1 MPRTQRPAWLA
12 VALAALA
19 GAVLLACGAQA
30 QAQDRTAEFHDW
42 LQTVFWPKAQ
52 AAGISRA
59 TFEAA
64 LRGVKPDFSLPDLVT
79 PGGAPPPSLDR
90 QPEFG
95 SPGRYFPEKNLKR
108 LTEIGRAKAASD
120 AAALKAIEARYGV
133 PGSIVL
139 AIWGRET
146 AFSAVEAPHDA
157 FEALATQ
164 AFTGRRKEKFA
175 EELIGALTILQ
186 KGYAQRAEMTA
197 SWAGA
202 MGHTQVLPSYYL
214 AYRADGDGDGR
225 ADIWTSEADA
235 LATTANFLATKGWV
249 RGLPY
254 AIEVTLPKAVSCT
267 LEGPDRGKPLRDWRA
282 LGLARADGRAWPEA
296 LAGVEMYLVAPA
308 GRFGPAFLATR
319 NFYVIKEY
327 NESDLYVLYIGTLAD
342 RIAGRAQGFR
352 TPWLPVDTYRR
363 TGMLKVQEAL
373 NAQGYDIGGRR
384 DGLGGGRMR
393 RATGLFQ
400 EAHGAPADCWPNR
413 RWTEKMLQQQ

>member
-1 MPRTQRPAWLA
+1 LAVIVRLLRPA
-12 VALAALA
+12 VLAALFA
-19 GAVLLACGAQA
+19 LVLLVTGV
-30 QAQDRTAEFHDW
+30 QAQDRTAEFRRW
-42 LQTVFWPKAQ
+42 LEGEVWPKAKS
-52 AAGISRA
+52 AGITRA
-59 TFEAA
+59 TFDTAFA
-64 LRGVKPDFSLPDLVT
+64 GVKPDFSLPDLVT
-79 PGGAPPPSLDR
+79 ADGAPPPSLDR

-108 LTEIGRAKAASD
+108 LAETGRAKAKSD
-120 AAALKAIEARYGV
+120 AAALKSIEARYGV
-133 PGSIVL
+133 PGSVVL

-146 AFSAVEAPHDA
+146 AFSAVDAPHDA
-157 FEALATQ
+157 FQVLATQ

-175 EELIGALTILQ
+175 EELIGALTILE
-186 KGYAQRAEMTA
+186 KGYATRAGMKA

-214 AYRADGDGDGR
+214 TYRADGDGDGR

-254 AIEVTLPKAVSCT
+254 AVEVTLPEAVSCT
-267 LEGPDRGKPLRDWRA
+267 LEGPDRGKPLKDWQA
-282 LGLARADGRAWPEA
+282 LGLSRADGRAWPEA
-296 LAGVEMYLVAPA
+296 LSGVEMYLVAPA
-308 GRFGPAFLATR
+308 GRFGPAFLATK

-352 TPWLPVDTYRR
+352 SPWEPVDTYKR
-363 TGMLKVQEAL
+363 TAMLKVQEAL
-373 NAQGYDIGGRR
+373 KAKGYDLGGRL
-384 DGLGGGRMR
+384 DGLVGFRMR

-400 EAHGAPADCWPNR
+400 EAQGAKADCWPNSA
-413 RWTEKMLQQQ
+413 WQKKILAAP

>member
-1 MPRTQRPAWLA
+1 MPRTLRPALA
-12 VALAALA
+12 VAALA
-19 GAVLLACGAQA
+19 VAAVLVASGAG
-30 QAQDRTAEFHDW
+30 AQDRSLEFRTW
-42 LQTVFWPKAQ
+42 LQRELWPKAE
-52 AAGISRA
+52 AAGITRA
-59 TFEAA
+59 TFDEAF
-64 LRGVKPDFSLPDLVT
+64 RGVKPDFSLPDLVT

-95 SPGRYFPEKNLKR
+95 SPGRYFPEQNLKR
-108 LTEIGRAKAASD
+108 LTETGRRKAKSD
-120 AAALKAIEARYGV
+120 AAALKAVEARYGV
-133 PGSIVL
+133 PGSVVL

-146 AFSAVEAPHDA
+146 AFSAVDAPHDA
-157 FEALATQ
+157 FEVLATQ
-164 AFTGRRKEKFA
+164 AFAGRRKEKFA
-175 EELIGALTILQ
+175 DELVAALTILE

-214 AYRADGDGDGR
+214 TYRADGDGDGR

-235 LATTANFLATKGWV
+235 LATTANFLATRGWV

-254 AIEVTLPKAVSCT
+254 AIEVTLPKTVSCT

-282 LGLARADGRAWPEA
+282 LGLARADGRAWP
-296 LAGVEMYLVAPA
+296 AGLQDVEMYLVAPA
-308 GRFGPAFLATR
+308 GRFGPAFLATK

-352 TPWLPVDTYRR
+352 TPWQPVDTYKR

-373 NAQGYDIGGRR
+373 NAQGYDIGGRL
-384 DGLGGGRMR
+384 DGLVGFRMR

-400 EAHGAPADCWPNR
+400 EAQGADADCWPNR
-413 RWTEKMLQQQ
+413 RWTEKILQQQ